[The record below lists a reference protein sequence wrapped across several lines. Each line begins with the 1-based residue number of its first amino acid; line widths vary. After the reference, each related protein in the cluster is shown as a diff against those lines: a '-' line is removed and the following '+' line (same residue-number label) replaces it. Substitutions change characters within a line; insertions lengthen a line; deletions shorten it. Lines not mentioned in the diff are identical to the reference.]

1 MVKTNKIIERPM
13 NGKKFLFASL
23 ALLLTLAMVGDSQAQ
38 DNRRGTA
45 GATHLL
51 VPLTAKTA
59 SIGNSLTGGLSS
71 ASPLENVVSNPAGMV
86 ASSTQTGVLFS
97 RTEYVADIGINY
109 FGFSQRFGNNTIGL
123 TFSSWDLGD
132 IPLQTVD
139 SPEVTDQSW
148 NASIVTVGA
157 SFARQL
163 TDRIAAGL
171 TAKIVSEG
179 IDDVGAS
186 GVAFDAGMTYVV
198 GESGLRFGVA
208 LKNFGPQLQYSGTG
222 LQRFASIP
230 ENTNSQINDAVLVD
244 AAGFE
249 LPSSMN
255 VGLSY
260 TRNVDAAA
268 VTFLGNFTSNSFSQD
283 VISGGMEV
291 ALLDMLYVRGGYN
304 YMSEMDF
311 TMWEAWSVG
320 AGLDLSTGGYG
331 VTFDYAYRPVQIG
344 AFDNVNMFTVGLNL

>member
-1 MVKTNKIIERPM
+1 MVKIKKMKRPM

-23 ALLLTLAMVGDSQAQ
+23 ALLLSFSMIDTAEAQ

-59 SIGNSLTGGLSS
+59 SIGSGLTGGLST
-71 ASPLENVVSNPAGMV
+71 ANALENVISNPAGMV
-86 ASSTQTGVLFS
+86 ASNTNTALMFS
-97 RTEYVADIGINY
+97 RSEYLSDVGINY
-109 FGFSQRFGNNTIGL
+109 MGFAQSFAGNTVAL
-123 TFSSWDLGD
+123 TLSTWDLGD
-132 IPLQTVD
+132 IPTQTVD
-139 SPEVTDQSW
+139 NPEISDQTW

-171 TAKIVSEG
+171 TAKLISEG
-179 IDDVGAS
+179 IDDVDAS

-208 LKNFGPQLQYSGTG
+208 LKNFGPQMQYAGTG
-222 LQRFASIP
+222 LVRNVEDVS
-230 ENTNSQINDAVLVD
+230 SGAVLVD

-255 VGLSY
+255 VGLAY
-260 TRNVDAAA
+260 TRNLDAAN

-283 VISGGMEV
+283 VISGGVEV

-304 YMSEMDF
+304 YMDNMDF
-311 TMWEAWSVG
+311 TLWEAWSVG
-320 AGLDLSTGGYG
+320 AGLDVSSGGYG
-331 VTFDYAYRPVQIG
+331 LTFDYAYRPVQEG
-344 AFDNVNMFTVGLNL
+344 AFNNVNMFTLGVNL